1 MCRVQAGG
9 GVLSICMAAIYRW
22 ASCVC
27 PDVTKSVSLED
38 MKYYSASFYSSVWS
52 SMRRPTVKWTTF
64 RYSPC
69 SSFSRSILL
78 ASMLPQIQY
87 TKINITFVQKFG
99 PVFASE
105 GGSATL
111 TATMTLNPN
120 LANLQPEAQ
129 WYRDGNC
136 STNCAIISSNIYCL
150 PRQLLDPFCLTCSQ
164 RHSGGKLQYVMDG
177 LLLLLIMVKV
187 AIQGSIHESF
197 EWLRA
202 CLQTLHK
209 RCHVVQTHTV
219 ITYRL

>member
-1 MCRVQAGG
+1 MRLPPV
-9 GVLSICMAAIYRW
+9 
-22 ASCVC
+22 
-27 PDVTKSVSLED
+27 KSLRHSL
-38 MKYYSASFYSSVWS
+38 
-52 SMRRPTVKWTTF
+52 R
-64 RYSPC
+64 

-87 TKINITFVQKFG
+87 TKIHITFVQKFG

-136 STNCAIISSNIYCL
+136 STNCAMISSNIYCL
-150 PRQLLDPFCLTCSQ
+150 PWQLLDPFCLTCSQ

-177 LLLLLIMVKV
+177 LLLLLIRVKV
-187 AIQGSIHESF
+187 AIQGSIHESL

-209 RCHVVQTHTV
+209 RCHVVQTHAV
-219 ITYRL
+219 ITYR

>member
-1 MCRVQAGG
+1 MRRVEAGG
-9 GVLSICMAAIYRW
+9 GVLSICMAAFYRW
-22 ASCVC
+22 ASRVG
-27 PDVTKSVSLED
+27 PDVSKSVSLEV
-38 MKYYSASFYSSVWS
+38 MRYCSASFYNSVCKGG
-52 SMRRPTVKWTTF
+52 MRLPTVKL
-64 RYSPC
+64 
-69 SSFSRSILL
+69 SSFSRSILS

-136 STNCAIISSNIYCL
+136 STNCAIICGNIYCL
-150 PRQLLDPFCLTCSQ
+150 PRQLPDPFCLTCSQ

-177 LLLLLIMVKV
+177 LLLLLIRVKV

-209 RCHVVQTHTV
+209 RCHVVQTHTL
-219 ITYRL
+219 ITYR